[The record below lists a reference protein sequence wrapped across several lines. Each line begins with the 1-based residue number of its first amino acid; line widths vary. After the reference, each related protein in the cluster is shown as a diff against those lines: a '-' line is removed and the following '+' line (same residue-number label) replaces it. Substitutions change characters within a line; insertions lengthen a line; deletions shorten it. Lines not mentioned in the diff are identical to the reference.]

1 MTEEPTEERDAKR
14 IEADADVVEV
24 FRDVTDELTEQEY
37 GNRRPAG
44 TTALIL
50 YLAVADGVDDEAVAF
65 HLERQGYD
73 DLADLWD
80 SVETIDRIVEESDI

>member
-1 MTEEPTEERDAKR
+1 MDKNDTEERDAKR

-50 YLAVADGVDDEAVAF
+50 YLVVADRIDHEAVAF
-65 HLERQGYD
+65 HLERQGYHD
-73 DLADLWD
+73 IAELLENAE
-80 SVETIDRIVEESDI
+80 SIDKIVEEARI